1 MILLEDGLLGPWP
14 IVQVIFKSYLPSKKI
29 NLFQTTAQH
38 FFWALQELTNPT
50 PLIFT
55 QILLL
60 HQRGAWISMMIRKL
74 VKMGWLWMDFIKTTT
89 QQYKLSQKKEIVM
102 NCSYL
107 SLMTMMTLMEWT
119 SLIPLQVM
127 KDSRLRC
134 IYMTNCPVWKV
145 MHQSIPS
152 APSPPPQ
159 ATEGHLS
166 ALSVLEVG
174 HEQILRCPRVGHLPS
189 LGPPRSFWYAHG
201 FLSENINRGFYWKHK
216 QIGSSGWEKLVEG
229 CKGILLILCMHF
241 FIGFQAKITSRNRE
255 LSMWITFFCIE

>member
-1 MILLEDGLLGPWP
+1 MIFLDTRRAREKNLNFSLSFGQAAVMFYLLKTTSFTFKLMILLEDGLLGPWP
-14 IVQVIFKSYLPSKKI
+14 IVQVFFKSYLPSKKI
-29 NLFQTTAQH
+29 NLFRTTAQH

-89 QQYKLSQKKEIVM
+89 QQHKLSQRKEIVM
-102 NCSYL
+102 NSSYL

-152 APSPPPQ
+152 APSPSQ

-166 ALSVLEVG
+166 ASSVPEVG
-174 HEQILRCPRVGHLPS
+174 HEQILHCPTGLEIKKNVWS
-189 LGPPRSFWYAHG
+189 
-201 FLSENINRGFYWKHK
+201 
-216 QIGSSGWEKLVEG
+216 QI
-229 CKGILLILCMHF
+229 CD
-241 FIGFQAKITSRNRE
+241 
-255 LSMWITFFCIE
+255 

>member
-14 IVQVIFKSYLPSKKI
+14 IVQIIFKSYLPSKKI

-74 VKMGWLWMDFIKTTT
+74 VKMDWLWMDFIKTTT

-152 APSPPPQ
+152 APSPPPPGHWGTFVRLVSPGGGAWANFALPKGRAFAIPG
-159 ATEGHLS
+159 ATPE
-166 ALSVLEVG
+166 
-174 HEQILRCPRVGHLPS
+174 
-189 LGPPRSFWYAHG
+189 
-201 FLSENINRGFYWKHK
+201 
-216 QIGSSGWEKLVEG
+216 
-229 CKGILLILCMHF
+229 LLICTWF
-241 FIGFQAKITSRNRE
+241 PIRKYK
-255 LSMWITFFCIE
+255 

>member
-152 APSPPPQ
+152 SPSPPPPRPLRDICPPCHSWRWGMSKFCAAQ
-159 ATEGHLS
+159 GSGICHPWGHPG
-166 ALSVLEVG
+166 A
-174 HEQILRCPRVGHLPS
+174 
-189 LGPPRSFWYAHG
+189 FD
-201 FLSENINRGFYWKHK
+201 
-216 QIGSSGWEKLVEG
+216 
-229 CKGILLILCMHF
+229 MHMVSYP
-241 FIGFQAKITSRNRE
+241 KI
-255 LSMWITFFCIE
+255 